1 MSNTFKQIEVN
12 PVTRSRGQYQ
22 LTVLLIQFYNSS
34 ECPMQLRL
42 KKPRKAKI
50 NTGSCGATSYN
61 EMQEL
66 REYTSSTELQNMDHK
81 LFVVERMCCRDGMGV
96 AITRCWVGLD

>member
-22 LTVLLIQFYNSS
+22 LTVLLMS
-34 ECPMQLRL
+34 ECPVQLRL

-50 NTGSCGATSYN
+50 NTGSCRATSYN

-66 REYTSSTELQNMDHK
+66 REYNLNDQMQ
-81 LFVVERMCCRDGMGV
+81 
-96 AITRCWVGLD
+96 A